1 MKTDKSNEK
10 KNEKEAKN
18 TRGED
23 KIIEEEKIAE
33 SGKKRI
39 KTNQSSNNSMSGKK
53 SVSKQV
59 NEYLLMI
66 NKMGEAAAK
75 SSKIQKKMEGI

>member
-1 MKTDKSNEK
+1 
-10 KNEKEAKN
+10 
-18 TRGED
+18 
-23 KIIEEEKIAE
+23 
-33 SGKKRI
+33 
-39 KTNQSSNNSMSGKK
+39 MSGQK

-75 SSKIQKKMEGI
+75 SSKFQKKMEGI